1 MRNRKDLDVAGALG
15 GSLADLAQPKGGAT
29 PVPDAPKLGAQK
41 SNASGFER
49 PTPLP
54 LPEPQDLEPVLAI
67 VSALPPEVRRA
78 KTLSLRIPDAYN
90 DRFEAIAIAL
100 KRELGLSRLDK
111 HELFI
116 IAVERLLK
124 LHPEALALI
133 DANFPEFK
141 S

>member
-1 MRNRKDLDVAGALG
+1 MAKKDLNVAGALG
-15 GSLADLAQPKGGAT
+15 GSLAALAQPKGEAI
-29 PVPDAPKLGAQK
+29 PVPDAPKIGVPPPAAAK
-41 SNASGFER
+41 
-49 PTPLP
+49 

-90 DRFEAIAIAL
+90 DRFDAIAIAL
-100 KRELGLSRLDK
+100 KREWNLIRLDK

-124 LHPEALALI
+124 EYPDALALI

-141 S
+141 T